1 MVIEACFLIVT
12 VAELAF
18 IAFVILYL
26 ADHRERIERLESSYN
41 AFRGSINRLG
51 DNDDELRA
59 RVWKLEHKDG
69 GKDD

>member
-1 MVIEACFLIVT
+1 MIIEACFLIVT

-26 ADHRERIERLESSYN
+26 ADHRERIEKLESSHN
-41 AFRGSINRLG
+41 ALWGSINRLG
-51 DNDDELRA
+51 DNDDELRG

-69 GKDD
+69 EQNG